1 MVKSASARRYAQAA
15 FELGSE
21 SGEADIWLDD
31 LSTIAAALD
40 NGEFSQ
46 YLDAPQIS
54 EDQKV
59 ALISKV
65 MGDSIGQLPKNMLC
79 LLANRSCTNLFPE
92 IISRY
97 QELVDRRNGIERAEV
112 VSAVPLS
119 DDQNNAVYELLK
131 TLVNKNIEMTTH
143 VDSEILGGLIAKV
156 GDQVV
161 DGSTRSRLNALRR
174 QIA

>member
-21 SGEADIWLDD
+21 SNEVDIWLDD

-40 NGEFSQ
+40 YGEFSQ

-65 MGDSIGQLPKNMLC
+65 MGDSIC
-79 LLANRSCTNLFPE
+79 LLYTSPSPR
-92 IISRY
+92 
-97 QELVDRRNGIERAEV
+97 DRG
-112 VSAVPLS
+112 
-119 DDQNNAVYELLK
+119 
-131 TLVNKNIEMTTH
+131 
-143 VDSEILGGLIAKV
+143 
-156 GDQVV
+156 
-161 DGSTRSRLNALRR
+161 
-174 QIA
+174 